1 MCVCVFNSIFLQQDS
16 RERQEIPKVGGIATL
31 PYFSEKSETFLNM
44 VEGEDQQVR
53 KRKKEGGGGGR
64 EKGKGGRRERGW
76 EEEKGKEREERMGED
91 REEGVGG

>member
-64 EKGKGGRRERGW
+64 EKGKGGRRERG
-76 EEEKGKEREERMGED
+76 
-91 REEGVGG
+91 